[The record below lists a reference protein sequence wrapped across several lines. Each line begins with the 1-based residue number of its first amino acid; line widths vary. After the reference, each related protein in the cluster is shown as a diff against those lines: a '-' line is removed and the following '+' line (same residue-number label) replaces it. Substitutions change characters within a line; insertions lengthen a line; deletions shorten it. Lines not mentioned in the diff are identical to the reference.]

1 MKGTDKNNPVNIGVF
16 GPLRSYMDKQDL
28 PFRLEI
34 EISSSGQTGY
44 NIATE
49 LCIPAD
55 KIEAVFRNGRVINIY
70 DRIFP
75 GDRVAFFPYGT
86 PGPYRVF
93 LGMARENK
101 ERELRESKEIEKELE
116 Q

>member
-1 MKGTDKNNPVNIGVF
+1 
-16 GPLRSYMDKQDL
+16 
-28 PFRLEI
+28 
-34 EISSSGQTGY
+34 
-44 NIATE
+44 
-49 LCIPAD
+49 
-55 KIEAVFRNGRVINIY
+55 
-70 DRIFP
+70 
-75 GDRVAFFPYGT
+75 VAFFPYGT